1 MSAREPDDGDDIFD
15 LVKKAGDIMDENEDL
30 IRDLLGRSSSLDM
43 GSDSPLSES
52 VVEDDEVVIVADVGD
67 ADFESVKLDANGDEV
82 SITVNGK
89 TIEATV
95 PDDTLTDDPDAQYNN
110 GVLEVRF
117 EREGGED

>member
-15 LVKKAGDIMDENEDL
+15 LVKKAGDIVDENEDF
-30 IRDLLGRSSSLDM
+30 IRDILGSTSSLDL

-52 VVEDDEVVIVADVGD
+52 VVDDDEVMIVADVGD
-67 ADFESVKLDANGDEV
+67 ADFESVKLDANGDKV

-95 PDDTLTDDPDAQYNN
+95 PEDTLTDDPDAQYNN

-117 EREGGED
+117 EREGGDD